1 MIGNTNKQT
10 EITTLYLQISES
22 NTKKNSHQSLFRS
35 TYLTTVGNWRE
46 FDESMERDGYVWQLR
61 EWFLQEVCQ
70 DTPQHCL
77 VPDKYNIS
85 LPKYVKYNF
94 TSTIATFQHLSVTS
108 EFSEFQN
115 VICIFPTRMELNA
128 PHTYILKSLFA
139 T

>member
-22 NTKKNSHQSLFRS
+22 NTNNTRVYLDLPTSQPQATGVSLMRVWSGTDMYGSSESGFSRKYARIHLNTAWCPIS
-35 TYLTTVGNWRE
+35 TTFPCLNMYLV
-46 FDESMERDGYVWQLR
+46 S
-61 EWFLQEVCQ
+61 
-70 DTPQHCL
+70 
-77 VPDKYNIS
+77 
-85 LPKYVKYNF
+85 F
-94 TSTIATFQHLSVTS
+94 TSIVTTFQNLSVTS

-115 VICIFPTRMELNA
+115 VLCIFPTRMELNA